1 VSGSFPEA
9 AARTL
14 FGGLL
19 ASVADEML
27 EALVRTAFSPN
38 IKERRDASTAV
49 FDGRGRLVAQAAAIP
64 VHLGAMPLSV
74 EAALSTFETWRAG
87 DVVALNDPFRGGT
100 HLPDV
105 TTVSPVFVEAGEEP
119 VAFLAARAHHADVGG
134 ATPGS
139 MPLARDIYE
148 EGLRI
153 PPIRLVEGGQ
163 AVAPVWELVLANV
176 RTPEER
182 RGDLKAQIACH
193 RTGERR
199 MWEAILRHGAS
210 ELARQTDGLLDYGE
224 RLMRSVIER
233 IPDGEYAFED
243 VLDGDGAGT
252 TGIPIRVRIEIRGDQ
267 ATVDFTGSAPECPGG
282 VNAVMAVTRSA
293 VLYVFLGLLVTPWEE
308 DAGGLPDPPLN
319 AGCFRPIRVVAPEGT
334 VVHAR
339 PPRAVAAG
347 NVETSQRIVDVVLGA
362 LARALPEVVPAASQ
376 GTMNNLALGG
386 VDPRRGAPF
395 AFYETIAG
403 GTGATP
409 RADGRDAV
417 HSHMTNTWNTP
428 VEALELTCPLRVE
441 RYEIRRGSG
450 GRGTHRGGDGVLR
463 EIRAL
468 APCTGTLLAER
479 RRFRPYGLQGGEP
492 GASGKDTVLRGEV
505 REAIP
510 AKVRLDLAPGD
521 LLSIATPGGGGWGS
535 ADDSGR
541 STRSRPSG

>member
-1 VSGSFPEA
+1 MSGLLPEA

-14 FGGLL
+14 YGGLL

-74 EAALSTFETWRAG
+74 EAALSAFEIWRAG
-87 DVVALNDPFRGGT
+87 DVAALNDPFRGGT

-105 TTVSPVFVEAGEEP
+105 TTVSPVFAEGEAEP

-139 MPLARDIYE
+139 MPLARDIHE

-153 PPIRLVEGGQ
+153 PPIRLVEAGQ
-163 AVAPVWELVLANV
+163 AVAPVWELILANV

-182 RGDLKAQIACH
+182 EGDLKAQIGCH

-199 MWEAILRHGAS
+199 MGETILRYGAS
-210 ELARQTDGLLDYGE
+210 VLARQADGLLDYGE
-224 RLMRSVIER
+224 RLMRSMIER
-233 IPDGEYAFED
+233 IPDGKYAFED

-252 TGIPIRVRIEIRGDQ
+252 TGIPIRVRIGIRGDQ

-282 VNAVMAVTRSA
+282 VNAVLAVTRSA
-293 VLYVFLGLLVTPWEE
+293 VLYAFLGLLVTPWEKR
-308 DAGGLPDPPLN
+308 AGGLPDPPLN

-334 VVHAR
+334 VIHAR
-339 PPRAVAAG
+339 SPRAVAAG

-362 LARALPEVVPAASQ
+362 LACALPGVVPAASQ

-403 GTGATP
+403 GSGATP
-409 RADGRDAV
+409 LADGRDAV

-428 VEALELTCPLRVE
+428 VEALELACPLRVE

-450 GRGTHRGGDGVLR
+450 GRGVHRGGDGVLR
-463 EIRAL
+463 EVRAL
-468 APCTGTLLAER
+468 APCAGTLLAER
-479 RRFRPYGLQGGEP
+479 RRFRPYGLQGGQP
-492 GASGKDTVLRGEV
+492 GASGMDAVVRGEV
-505 REAIP
+505 REEIP

-535 ADDSGR
+535 ADDSGN
-541 STRSRPSG
+541 STRSRPHG

>member
-1 VSGSFPEA
+1 MSAPLPEA

-19 ASVADEML
+19 AGVADEML

-74 EAALSTFETWRAG
+74 EAVLAAFETWQVG

-105 TTVSPVFVEAGEEP
+105 TTVSPVFADEGAAP
-119 VAFLAARAHHADVGG
+119 VAFLATRAHHADVGG

-153 PPIRLVEGGQ
+153 PPILLVEAGE
-163 AVAPVWELVLANV
+163 AVASVWELILANV

-182 RGDLKAQIACH
+182 RGDLKAQVACH

-199 MWEAILRHGAS
+199 TGEAILRYGAS
-210 ELARQTDGLLDYGE
+210 EFARQVEELLDYGE

-233 IPDGEYAFED
+233 IPDGEYGFED

-252 TGIPIRVRIEIRGDQ
+252 TGIPIRVRIGIRGDR

-282 VNAVMAVTRSA
+282 VNAVLAVTRSA
-293 VLYVFLGLLVTPWEE
+293 VLYVFLGLLVTRWSEG
-308 DAGGLPDPPLN
+308 ASGLPDPPLN
-319 AGCFRPIRVVAPEGT
+319 AGCFRPIRVIAPEGT

-386 VDPRRGAPF
+386 VDPRRGVPF

-403 GTGATP
+403 GAGATP
-409 RADGRDAV
+409 RADGRDAI

-428 VEALELTCPLRVE
+428 AEALELACPLRVE
-441 RYEIRRGSG
+441 RYAVRRGSG
-450 GRGTHRGGDGVLR
+450 GRGAHRGGDGVVR

-468 APCTGTLLAER
+468 APCTGTFLAER
-479 RRFRPYGLQGGEP
+479 RRFRPYGIQGGEP
-492 GASGKDTVLRGEV
+492 GAPGRDAVVRGEV
-505 REAIP
+505 REEIP

-521 LLSIATPGGGGWGS
+521 LLSIATPGGGGWGRP
-535 ADDSGR
+535 DDSE
-541 STRSRPSG
+541 SPPRSRPPE

>member
-1 VSGSFPEA
+1 MSEPLPEA

-14 FGGLL
+14 FAGLM

-74 EAALSTFETWRAG
+74 EAALAAFETWRPG
-87 DVVALNDPFRGGT
+87 DVVVLNDPFRGGT

-105 TTVSPVFVEAGEEP
+105 TTVSPVFDADREEP
-119 VAFLAARAHHADVGG
+119 AAFLAARAHHADVGG

-139 MPLARDIYE
+139 MPLARDIHE

-153 PPIRLVEGGQ
+153 PPVRLVEAGA
-163 AVAPVWELVLANV
+163 AVAPVWEMILANV
-176 RTPEER
+176 RTPAER

-199 MWEAILRHGAS
+199 MAEALRRYGAPG
-210 ELARQTDGLLDYGE
+210 LARRSEGLLDYGE
-224 RLMRSVIER
+224 RMMRSVIER
-233 IPDGEYAFED
+233 IPDGEYEFED

-252 TGIPIRVRIEIRGDQ
+252 TEIPIRVRIEIRGER
-267 ATVDFTGSAPECPGG
+267 ATIDFSGSAPECPGG
-282 VNAVMAVTRSA
+282 VNAVLAVTRSA

-308 DAGGLPDPPLN
+308 GAVVLADPPLN
-319 AGCFRPIRVVAPEGT
+319 DGCFRPIQVVAPEGT

-362 LARALPEVVPAASQ
+362 LAGALPHVVPAASQ

-386 VDPRRGAPF
+386 FDPRLGGPF

-403 GTGATP
+403 GSGATP
-409 RADGRDAV
+409 RSDGRDAV

-428 VEALELTCPLRVE
+428 VEALEMACPLRVE
-441 RYEIRRGSG
+441 RYEIRQGSG
-450 GRGTHRGGDGVLR
+450 GRGLHRGGDGVVR

-468 APCTGTLLAER
+468 APCAGTLLAER
-479 RRFRPYGLQGGEP
+479 RRSRPYGLKGGEP
-492 GASGKDTVLRGEV
+492 GTPGRDQVIRGED
-505 REAIP
+505 RQEIP
-510 AKVRLDLAPGD
+510 AKVRLDLAAGD
-521 LLSIATPGGGGWGS
+521 RLSIATPGGGGWGNP
-535 ADDSGR
+535 DDSRR
-541 STRSRPSG
+541 SPRSEPSP

>member
-1 VSGSFPEA
+1 MSAPLPEA

-19 ASVADEML
+19 SSVADEML

-49 FDGRGRLVAQAAAIP
+49 FDGRGRLIAQAAAIP

-74 EAALSTFETWRAG
+74 EAALSAFGSWKAG
-87 DVVALNDPFRGGT
+87 DIVALNDPFRGGT
-100 HLPDV
+100 HLPDL
-105 TTVSPVFVEAGEEP
+105 TTVSPVFEGGQEP

-139 MPLARDIYE
+139 MPLARDIHE

-153 PPIRLVEGGQ
+153 PPIRLVEAGET
-163 AVAPVWELVLANV
+163 AASVWDLLLANV

-193 RTGERR
+193 RSGERR
-199 MWEAILRHGAS
+199 MGEVILRHGAS
-210 ELARQTDGLLDYGE
+210 ELARQVEGLLDYGE

-233 IPDGEYAFED
+233 IPDGEYGFED
-243 VLDGDGAGT
+243 VLDGDGMGT
-252 TGIPIRVRIEIRGDQ
+252 TGIPIRVRIGIRGDQ

-282 VNAVMAVTRSA
+282 VNAVLAVTRSA
-293 VLYVFLGLLVTPWEE
+293 VLYAFLGLLVTPWEE
-308 DAGGLPDPPLN
+308 GGAVFHDPPLN

-362 LARALPEVVPAASQ
+362 LARALPGVVPAASQ

-386 VDPRRGAPF
+386 IDPRRGAPF

-403 GTGATP
+403 GAGATP
-409 RADGRDAV
+409 HADGRDAV

-428 VEALELTCPLRVE
+428 VEALELACPLRVE

-450 GRGTHRGGDGVLR
+450 GRGVHRGGDGVIR

-468 APCTGTLLAER
+468 APCTGTFLAER
-479 RRFRPYGLQGGEP
+479 RCFRPYGIQGGEP
-492 GASGKDTVLRGEV
+492 GASGRDAVVRGEA
-505 REAIP
+505 REEIP

-521 LLSIATPGGGGWGS
+521 LLSIATPGGGGWGRP
-535 ADDSGR
+535 DDSVR
-541 STRSRPSG
+541 TARSRPPG

>member
-1 VSGSFPEA
+1 MSEPLPEA

-14 FGGLL
+14 FAGLM

-74 EAALSTFETWRAG
+74 EAALAAFETWRAG
-87 DVVALNDPFRGGT
+87 DVVVLNDPFRGGT

-105 TTVSPVFVEAGEEP
+105 TTVSPVFDADREEP
-119 VAFLAARAHHADVGG
+119 AAFLAARAHHADVGG

-139 MPLARDIYE
+139 MPLARDIHE

-153 PPIRLVEGGQ
+153 PPVRLVEAGA
-163 AVAPVWELVLANV
+163 AVAPVWEMILANV
-176 RTPEER
+176 RTPAER

-199 MWEAILRHGAS
+199 MAEALRRYGAPG
-210 ELARQTDGLLDYGE
+210 LARRSEGLLDYGE
-224 RLMRSVIER
+224 RMMRSVIER
-233 IPDGEYAFED
+233 IPDGEYEFED

-252 TGIPIRVRIEIRGDQ
+252 TEIPIRVRIEIRGER
-267 ATVDFTGSAPECPGG
+267 ATVDFSGSAPECPGG
-282 VNAVMAVTRSA
+282 VNAVLAVTRSA

-308 DAGGLPDPPLN
+308 GAVVLADPPLN
-319 AGCFRPIRVVAPEGT
+319 DGCFRPIQVVAPEGT

-362 LARALPEVVPAASQ
+362 LAGALPHVVPAASQ

-386 VDPRRGAPF
+386 FDPRLGAPF

-403 GTGATP
+403 GSGATP
-409 RADGRDAV
+409 RSDGRDAV

-428 VEALELTCPLRVE
+428 VEALEMACPLRVE
-441 RYEIRRGSG
+441 RYEIRQGSG
-450 GRGTHRGGDGVLR
+450 GRGLHRGGDGVVR

-468 APCTGTLLAER
+468 APCAGTLLAER
-479 RRFRPYGLQGGEP
+479 RRSRPYGLKGGEP
-492 GASGKDTVLRGEV
+492 GTPGRDQVIRGED
-505 REAIP
+505 RQEIP
-510 AKVRLDLAPGD
+510 AKVRLDLAAGD
-521 LLSIATPGGGGWGS
+521 RLSIATPGGGGWGNP
-535 ADDSGR
+535 DDSRR
-541 STRSRPSG
+541 SPRSEPSP

>member
-1 VSGSFPEA
+1 
-9 AARTL
+9 L

-19 ASVADEML
+19 SSVADEML

-49 FDGRGRLVAQAAAIP
+49 FDGRGRLIAQAAAIP

-74 EAALSTFETWRAG
+74 EAALSAFGSWRAG

-100 HLPDV
+100 HLPDL
-105 TTVSPVFVEAGEEP
+105 TTVSPVFEGGQKP
-119 VAFLAARAHHADVGG
+119 VAFLATRAHHADVGG

-139 MPLARDIYE
+139 MPLARDIHE

-153 PPIRLVEGGQ
+153 PPIRLVEAGET
-163 AVAPVWELVLANV
+163 AASVWELLLANV

-199 MWEAILRHGAS
+199 MGEVILRHGVS
-210 ELARQTDGLLDYGE
+210 ELARQVEGLLDYGE

-233 IPDGEYAFED
+233 IPDGEYGFED
-243 VLDGDGAGT
+243 VLDGDGMGT
-252 TGIPIRVRIEIRGDQ
+252 IGIPIRVRIGIRRDQ

-282 VNAVMAVTRSA
+282 VNAVLAVTRSA
-293 VLYVFLGLLVTPWEE
+293 VLYAFLGLLVTPWEK
-308 DAGGLPDPPLN
+308 GGATLYDPLLN

-362 LARALPEVVPAASQ
+362 LARALPGVVPAASQ

-386 VDPRRGAPF
+386 IDPRRGVPF

-403 GTGATP
+403 GAGATP
-409 RADGRDAV
+409 HADGRDAV

-428 VEALELTCPLRVE
+428 VEALELACPLRVE

-450 GRGTHRGGDGVLR
+450 GRGVHRGGDGVIR

-468 APCTGTLLAER
+468 APCSGTFLAER
-479 RRFRPYGLQGGEP
+479 RCFRPYGIQGGDP
-492 GASGKDTVLRGEV
+492 GASGRDAVVRGEA
-505 REAIP
+505 REEIP

-521 LLSIATPGGGGWGS
+521 LLSIATPGGGGWGRP
-535 ADDSGR
+535 DDSGE
-541 STRSRPSG
+541 SARSRPPG

>member
-1 VSGSFPEA
+1 MSAPLLEA

-19 ASVADEML
+19 SSVADEML

-49 FDGRGRLVAQAAAIP
+49 FDGRGRLIAQAAAIP

-74 EAALSTFETWRAG
+74 EAALSAFGSWRAG

-100 HLPDV
+100 HLPDL
-105 TTVSPVFVEAGEEP
+105 TTVSPVFEGGQKP
-119 VAFLAARAHHADVGG
+119 VAFLATRAHHADVGG

-139 MPLARDIYE
+139 MPLARDIHE

-153 PPIRLVEGGQ
+153 PPIRLVEAGET
-163 AVAPVWELVLANV
+163 AASVWELLLANV

-199 MWEAILRHGAS
+199 MGEVILRHGVS
-210 ELARQTDGLLDYGE
+210 ELARQVEGLLDYGE

-233 IPDGEYAFED
+233 IPDGEYGFED
-243 VLDGDGAGT
+243 VLDGDGMGT
-252 TGIPIRVRIEIRGDQ
+252 TGIPIRVRIGIRGDQ

-282 VNAVMAVTRSA
+282 VNAVLAVTRSA
-293 VLYVFLGLLVTPWEE
+293 VLYAFLGLLVTPWEK
-308 DAGGLPDPPLN
+308 GGATLYDPLLN

-362 LARALPEVVPAASQ
+362 LARALPGVVPAASQ

-386 VDPRRGAPF
+386 IDPRRGVPF

-403 GTGATP
+403 GAGATP
-409 RADGRDAV
+409 HADGRDAV

-428 VEALELTCPLRVE
+428 VEALELACPLRVE

-450 GRGTHRGGDGVLR
+450 GRGVHRGGDGVIR

-468 APCTGTLLAER
+468 APCSGTFLAER
-479 RRFRPYGLQGGEP
+479 RCFRPYGIQGGDP
-492 GASGKDTVLRGEV
+492 GASGRDAVVRGEA
-505 REAIP
+505 REEIP

-521 LLSIATPGGGGWGS
+521 LLSIATPGGGGWGRP
-535 ADDSGR
+535 DDSGE
-541 STRSRPSG
+541 SARSRPPG

>member
-1 VSGSFPEA
+1 MSAPLPEA

-19 ASVADEML
+19 SSVADEML

-74 EAALSTFETWRAG
+74 EAALSSFGSWRTG

-100 HLPDV
+100 HLPDL
-105 TTVSPVFVEAGEEP
+105 TTVSPVFAEKGGEP

-134 ATPGS
+134 ASPGS
-139 MPLARDIYE
+139 MPLARDIHE

-153 PPIRLVEGGQ
+153 PPIRLVEAGR
-163 AVAPVWELVLANV
+163 AVSPVWELLLANV

-182 RGDLKAQIACH
+182 SGDLKAQVACH

-199 MWEAILRHGAS
+199 MGEAILRHGAS
-210 ELARQTDGLLDYGE
+210 ELARQVDGLLDYGE

-233 IPDGEYAFED
+233 IPDGEYGFED
-243 VLDGDGAGT
+243 FLDGDGMGT
-252 TGIPIRVRIEIRGDQ
+252 TAIPIRVRIGVRGDQ
-267 ATVDFTGSAPECPGG
+267 ATVDFRGSAPECTGG
-282 VNAVMAVTRSA
+282 VNAVLAVTRSA
-293 VLYVFLGLLVTPWEE
+293 VLYAFLGLLVTPWEE
-308 DAGGLPDPPLN
+308 GAATLLDPPLN
-319 AGCFRPIRVVAPEGT
+319 AGCFRPLRVLAPEGT

-362 LARALPEVVPAASQ
+362 LASALPGVVPAASQ
-376 GTMNNLALGG
+376 GTMNNLAVGG
-386 VDPRRGAPF
+386 IDPRRGAPF

-403 GTGATP
+403 GAGATP
-409 RADGRDAV
+409 HADGRDAV
-417 HSHMTNTWNTP
+417 HSHMTNTLNTP
-428 VEALELTCPLRVE
+428 VEALELACPLRVE

-450 GRGTHRGGDGVLR
+450 GRGVHRGGDGVIR

-468 APCTGTLLAER
+468 APCTGTFLAER
-479 RRFRPYGLQGGEP
+479 RRFRPFGVQGGEP
-492 GASGKDTVLRGEV
+492 GAAGQDAIVRGEA
-505 REAIP
+505 REEIP
-510 AKVRLDLAPGD
+510 AKVRLDLAPDD
-521 LLSIATPGGGGWGS
+521 LLSIATPGGGGWGRP
-535 ADDSGR
+535 DVSGKPAHSR
-541 STRSRPSG
+541 SSE

>member
-1 VSGSFPEA
+1 MRGELPEA

-49 FDGRGRLVAQAAAIP
+49 FDGGGRLVAQAAAIP

-74 EAALSTFETWRAG
+74 EAALSAFEIWRAG

-105 TTVSPVFVEAGEEP
+105 TTVSPVFAEGGEKP
-119 VAFLAARAHHADVGG
+119 VAFLAVRAHHADVGG

-139 MPLARDIYE
+139 MPLARDIHE

-153 PPIRLVEGGQ
+153 PPIRLVESGQ
-163 AVAPVWELVLANV
+163 TVASVWELILANV

-182 RGDLKAQIACH
+182 EGDLKAQIACH

-199 MWEAILRHGAS
+199 MGEAIRRYGAS
-210 ELARQTDGLLDYGE
+210 ALARQTEGLLDYGE
-224 RLMRSVIER
+224 RLMRSAIER
-233 IPDGEYAFED
+233 VPDGEYAFED
-243 VLDGDGAGT
+243 LLDGDGAGT
-252 TGIPIRVRIEIRGDQ
+252 TRIAIRVRIEIRGDR

-282 VNAVMAVTRSA
+282 INAVLAVTRSA
-293 VLYVFLGLLVTPWEE
+293 VLYAFLGLLVTPWEKG
-308 DAGGLPDPPLN
+308 AGGLPDPPLN

-334 VVHAR
+334 VIHAR

-362 LARALPEVVPAASQ
+362 LAGALPWVVPAASQ

-403 GTGATP
+403 GSGATP
-409 RADGRDAV
+409 HADGRDAI

-428 VEALELTCPLRVE
+428 IEALELACPLRVE

-450 GRGTHRGGDGVLR
+450 GRGEHRGGDGVVR

-479 RRFRPYGLQGGEP
+479 RCFRPYGLQGGEP
-492 GASGKDTVLRGEV
+492 GASGVDAVVRGEI

-510 AKVRLDLAPGD
+510 AKARLDLAPGD

-535 ADDSGR
+535 ADDSPPASR
-541 STRSRPSG
+541 SGPPA

>member
-1 VSGSFPEA
+1 MSAGLFEA

-19 ASVADEML
+19 SSVADEML

-74 EAALSTFETWRAG
+74 EAALSAFGSWRAG

-100 HLPDV
+100 HLPDL
-105 TTVSPVFVEAGEEP
+105 TTVSPVFAEGEDRP
-119 VAFLAARAHHADVGG
+119 VAYLAARAHHADVGG

-153 PPIRLVEGGQ
+153 PPIRLVEAGE
-163 AVAPVWELVLANV
+163 AVAPVWELILANV

-182 RGDLKAQIACH
+182 SGDLEAQIACH

-199 MWEAILRHGAS
+199 MDEAILRHGAD
-210 ELARQTDGLLDYGE
+210 ELARQVEGLLDYGE

-233 IPDGEYAFED
+233 IPDGDYGFED
-243 VLDGDGAGT
+243 VLDGDGMGT
-252 TGIPIRVRIEIRGDQ
+252 TRIPIRVRIGIRGDQ
-267 ATVDFTGSAPECPGG
+267 ATVDFTGSAPECQGG
-282 VNAVMAVTRSA
+282 VNAVLAVTRSA
-293 VLYVFLGLLVTPWEE
+293 VLYVFLGLLVTPWE
-308 DAGGLPDPPLN
+308 GSPGLPDPPLN
-319 AGCFRPIRVVAPEGT
+319 AGCFRPIRVVACEGT
-334 VVHAR
+334 VVNAR

-362 LARALPEVVPAASQ
+362 LASALPGIIPAASQ

-386 VDPRRGAPF
+386 IDPRRGAPF

-409 RADGRDAV
+409 HADGRDAV

-428 VEALELTCPLRVE
+428 AEALELAYPLRVE

-450 GRGTHRGGDGVLR
+450 GRGIHRGGDGVVR

-468 APCTGTLLAER
+468 APCAGTFLAER
-479 RRFRPYGLQGGEP
+479 RRFPPYGIQRGEP
-492 GASGKDTVLRGEV
+492 GACGRDAIVRGEA
-505 REAIP
+505 REEIP
-510 AKVRLDLAPGD
+510 PKVRLDLAPGD

-535 ADDSGR
+535 PDDSGG
-541 STRSRPSG
+541 SARSRPPG

>member
-1 VSGSFPEA
+1 MSAPLLEA

-19 ASVADEML
+19 SSVADEML

-49 FDGRGRLVAQAAAIP
+49 FDGRGRLIAQAAAIP

-74 EAALSTFETWRAG
+74 EAALSAFGSWRAG

-100 HLPDV
+100 HLPDL
-105 TTVSPVFVEAGEEP
+105 TTVSPVFEGGQKP
-119 VAFLAARAHHADVGG
+119 VAFLATRAHHADVGG

-139 MPLARDIYE
+139 MPLARDIHE

-153 PPIRLVEGGQ
+153 PPIRLVEAGET
-163 AVAPVWELVLANV
+163 AASVWELLLANV

-199 MWEAILRHGAS
+199 MGEVILRHGVS
-210 ELARQTDGLLDYGE
+210 ELARQVEGLLDYGE

-233 IPDGEYAFED
+233 IPDGEYGFED
-243 VLDGDGAGT
+243 VLDGDGMGT
-252 TGIPIRVRIEIRGDQ
+252 IGIPIRVRIGIRRDQ

-282 VNAVMAVTRSA
+282 VNAVLAVTRSA
-293 VLYVFLGLLVTPWEE
+293 VLYAFLGLLVTPWEK
-308 DAGGLPDPPLN
+308 GGATLYDPLLN

-362 LARALPEVVPAASQ
+362 LARALPGVVPAASQ

-386 VDPRRGAPF
+386 IDPRRGVPF

-403 GTGATP
+403 GAGATP
-409 RADGRDAV
+409 HADGRDAV

-428 VEALELTCPLRVE
+428 VEALELACPLRVE

-450 GRGTHRGGDGVLR
+450 GRGVHRGGDGVIR

-468 APCTGTLLAER
+468 APCSGTFLAER
-479 RRFRPYGLQGGEP
+479 RCFRPYGIQGGDP
-492 GASGKDTVLRGEV
+492 GASGRDAVVRGEA
-505 REAIP
+505 REEIP

-521 LLSIATPGGGGWGS
+521 LLSIATPGGGGWGRP
-535 ADDSGR
+535 DDSGE
-541 STRSRPSG
+541 SARSRPPG

>member
-1 VSGSFPEA
+1 MSGPLPA
-9 AARTL
+9 AANRTL

-49 FDGRGRLVAQAAAIP
+49 FDERGRLVAQAAAIP

-74 EAALSTFETWRAG
+74 EAALSAFETWRAG

-105 TTVSPVFVEAGEEP
+105 TTVSPVFAEERGSP
-119 VAFLAARAHHADVGG
+119 VAFLAARAHHADMGG

-139 MPLARDIYE
+139 MPLARDIHE
-148 EGLRI
+148 EGLII
-153 PPIRLVEGGQ
+153 PPIRLVEAGE
-163 AVAPVWELVLANV
+163 AVAPVWELILANV

-182 RGDLKAQIACH
+182 RGDLGAQVACH

-199 MWEAILRHGAS
+199 MGEAILRHGAS
-210 ELARQTDGLLDYGE
+210 GLAGQAEALLDYGE

-233 IPDGEYAFED
+233 IPDGEYGFED

-252 TGIPIRVRIEIRGDQ
+252 TEIPIRVRIDIRGDR

-282 VNAVMAVTRSA
+282 VNAVLAVTRSA
-293 VLYVFLGLLVTPWEE
+293 VLYVFLGLLVTPWGE
-308 DAGGLPDPPLN
+308 DAGGVPDPPLN

-362 LARALPEVVPAASQ
+362 LARALPGVVPAASQ

-386 VDPRRGAPF
+386 VDPRRGVTF

-428 VEALELTCPLRVE
+428 VEALELACPLRVE

-450 GRGTHRGGDGVLR
+450 GQGAHRGGDGVVR
-463 EIRAL
+463 EVRAL

-479 RRFRPYGLQGGEP
+479 RRSRPYGLQGGEP
-492 GASGKDTVLRGEV
+492 GASGKDAVVRGGV
-505 REAIP
+505 REEIP

-521 LLSIATPGGGGWGS
+521 LLSVATPGGGGWGS
-535 ADDSGR
+535 PDDSRG
-541 STRSRPSG
+541 STRSRPPG